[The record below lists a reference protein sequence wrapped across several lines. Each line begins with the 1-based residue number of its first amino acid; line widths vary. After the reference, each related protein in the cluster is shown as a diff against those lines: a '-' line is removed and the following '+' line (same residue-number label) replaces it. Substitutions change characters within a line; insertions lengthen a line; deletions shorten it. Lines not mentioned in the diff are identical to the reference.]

1 LKAKIVRLQTLLRVP
16 TLKALD
22 SRTLRS
28 ESEELII
35 AFQTAAPVLGLRR
48 PSLRDLVQQ

>member
-22 SRTLRS
+22 SITLRS

-35 AFQTAAPVLGLRR
+35 AFQTAAPVIGLRR
-48 PSLRDLVQQ
+48 RSLRDLVQQ